1 MSEDRYAALDALV
14 AERLPGWV
22 EELRDFCSIPS
33 EAADAEALRR
43 AAAWTADRLHAA
55 GASVESLE
63 LPGVP
68 PLVVGELGDGPRTLV
83 CVQHYDLQPAV
94 PLELWTAPPYQPQVR
109 DGRLYARGAADN
121 KGEFLLRIWALDAY
135 RDAIGPL
142 PCRVRFLVE
151 GEEESGSEHL
161 DALLDLGGDQGA
173 DLRLGDG
180 ALIEGGS
187 IDERGRPLLDTGV
200 RGILVVRLTA
210 RTLSSDAHSSL
221 AMLLPNAAVRLVQA
235 LATLWDQHGLPR
247 FAGWNEA
254 ARTATQA
261 DRDLIAALPTVELM
275 DELKEAWGV
284 DRFLAGREAN
294 EAAEA
299 MTFEPTCNI
308 QGIWAGYIGPGAKTV
323 TPAEAHARLDIRLI
337 PDQDPERMLAALR
350 AHLDAAGYPD
360 ITITREEA
368 MERPYWSPLDHPI
381 VDAAARASEAV
392 FRVPA
397 LRIPPAAG
405 VAPMYQV
412 CAKHQLPMV
421 GIGASDAHAYAHA
434 PDESESIELM
444 GKATRVMARFVDEFA
459 DLADLAG

>member
-1 MSEDRYAALDALV
+1 MTEQDRYAALDATV

-22 EELRDFCSIPS
+22 EELRDYCSIPS
-33 EAADAEALRR
+33 EAAEPEALRR
-43 AAAWTADRLHAA
+43 AAAWTAKRLRAA
-55 GASVESLE
+55 GAVVESIE
-63 LPGVP
+63 LLDVP
-68 PLVVGELGDGPRTLV
+68 PLVVGELGEGSQTLI
-83 CVQHYDLQPAV
+83 CVQHYDVQPAV
-94 PLELWTAPPYQPQVR
+94 PLELWTAPPYQPEVR
-109 DGRLYARGAADN
+109 EGRLYARGAADN
-121 KGEFLLRIWALDAY
+121 KGEFLLRVWALEAYGDAV
-135 RDAIGPL
+135 GPL

-161 DALLDLGGDQGA
+161 DALLDQVAERGA
-173 DLRLGDG
+173 DLRRGDG

-187 IDERGRPLLDTGV
+187 VDDHGRPLLDTGV

-221 AMLLPNAAVRLVQA
+221 SMLLPNAAVRLVAA
-235 LATLWDQHGLPR
+235 LATLWDERGLPR
-247 FAGWNEA
+247 FGGWNEA
-254 ARTATQA
+254 ARGAATA
-261 DRDLIAALPTVELM
+261 DRELIASLPS
-275 DELKEAWGV
+275 DELLAELKQAWGV
-284 DRFLAGREAN
+284 DRFLAGREGD
-294 EAAEA
+294 EALEA

-350 AHLDAAGYPD
+350 THLDAAGYDD

-368 MERPYWSPLDHPI
+368 MERPYWSPVDHPI
-381 VDAAARASEAV
+381 VDAAVRASEAV
-392 FRVPA
+392 FDAPA
-397 LRIPPAAG
+397 LRVPPAAG

-412 CAKHQLPMV
+412 CAKHQVPMV

-444 GKATRVMARFVDEFA
+444 GRAARVMARFVDEFA
-459 DLADLAG
+459 RLER